1 MHFCVIQHV
10 AVKTCFHD
18 PLLFALKKLLNLLIF
33 LGIFDTEMVTEA
45 LNGNNDAVA
54 ATYEIKTAP
63 EDEDSVDID
72 TKNEIGTNP
81 EYEYYYVYYDEDG
94 NVVEKS
100 PPKVI
105 ESAVLNGDKV
115 QDIPLVSST
124 TSSTTTKNT
133 ASLNTNQLG
142 DTPTIYASL
151 GESSGS
157 QESEKSEETGENEEE
172 GMSIFGIPIPKIPFP
187 ILSFGLAPT
196 TLSHGLLPIGRKG
209 DPGSSES
216 DSSEA
221 GLNRKTGNQ
230 PEITRGPDTIDPIWL
245 ETLINAGKSYF
256 ASSSAEDTEANEE
269 EAGTEIDRNFQQ
281 YFPNMKG
288 YSHPQNPVIPL
299 TSSEQEQDYQDIP
312 IIITNSGPT
321 EYYPQA
327 SQYVPAI
334 KFDHPTEY
342 EGPVRYPI
350 RPAPD
355 LQLHQYPAGPAAED
369 GFIPLFL
376 PDQSDPI
383 RQQTP
388 PPAFPGIDSTLKLP
402 AEGYKLP
409 LYPQR
414 QPALNFEYPLIY
426 KKPPQQLPDSEIPIV
441 YANNESPGG
450 IEVQSSGE
458 SNIPQ
463 ELPEYLAV
471 PPEVPKKREYPIFK
485 DKSTTEL
492 PIIKRSTKAPPTT
505 SEAPPE
511 YDYYY
516 VYEDANADYEG
527 TNPVQELLNN
537 LGIGGTKSTTTE
549 KVVPTEETTTERKVP
564 TLQVEEVLPSQA
576 RGTTSTTTTTT
587 EVPSTIESTT
597 KPEDV
602 EYEYEYYYE
611 YYEDPSTQNQT
622 EAKEEAP
629 KIESAAATESS
640 FSLKNFLNYI
650 TNANGKDEIP
660 STTEKVVTISNA
672 GTTGMTIPKRPLLL
686 PNGSKPTP
694 AVPLRT
700 STELYENYLESQR
713 STVTV
718 ETTNPRQHENHR
730 RLPTGRSTTSAGIP
744 SSTPYPFRPDRL
756 DPKGLQPHNNEVKWY
771 YSNYNSEGLEPYIDP
786 RVPREQDEAA
796 HVQLSK
802 APSTL
807 YSVFTLFMLPY
818 LMLQF

>member
-1 MHFCVIQHV
+1 MYVIQHV
-10 AVKTCFHD
+10 SVKTCFHD
-18 PLLFALKKLLNLLIF
+18 PVLFHGKNSLNLLIF

-45 LNGNNDAVA
+45 LNGNNDTP
-54 ATYEIKTAP
+54 TYEIKTAP

-105 ESAVLNGDKV
+105 ESAVLNGDKL
-115 QDIPLVSST
+115 QEIPLVSST
-124 TSSTTTKNT
+124 TTSTTTKNT
-133 ASLNTNQLG
+133 LNTNQLG

-151 GESSGS
+151 GESSDS
-157 QESEKSEETGENEEE
+157 QESEKSEEAGETDEE

-256 ASSSAEDTEANEE
+256 ASSSAEDKEIIEDEAE
-269 EAGTEIDRNFQQ
+269 TEIDRNFQQ

-288 YSHPQNPVIPL
+288 YTHPENPVIPL
-299 TSSEQEQDYQDIP
+299 TSSEEEVDYQDIP

-321 EYYPQA
+321 EYYPQS

-355 LQLHQYPAGPAAED
+355 LQPHQYPAGPAAED

-376 PDQSDPI
+376 PDQSDPV
-383 RQQTP
+383 RQA
-388 PPAFPGIDSTLKLP
+388 PAFPGIDSTLKLP

-414 QPALNFEYPLIY
+414 QPSLNFEYPLVY

-441 YANNESPGG
+441 YANNESPVG
-450 IEVQSSGE
+450 IEVQNSGE

-471 PPEVPKKREYPIFK
+471 PPEVPKKREYPIFN

-492 PIIKRSTKAPPTT
+492 PIIKRSTKTPPTT
-505 SEAPPE
+505 SEATPQ

-516 VYEDANADYEG
+516 VYEDADYEG

-537 LGIGGTKSTTTE
+537 LGISDTKSTTTE
-549 KVVPTEETTTERKVP
+549 KVVPTEETTTERKIP
-564 TLQVEEVLPSQA
+564 TLQVEEVTPSKA
-576 RGTTSTTTTTT
+576 RGTTSTTTSTTT
-587 EVPSTIESTT
+587 EVPSTTESTT
-597 KPEDV
+597 KPNEV

-611 YYEDPSTQNQT
+611 YYEDPGNQT
-622 EAKEEAP
+622 EAKEEPP
-629 KIESAAATESS
+629 KIESEAATESS

-650 TNANGKDEIP
+650 TSVKDDNQG
-660 STTEKVVTISNA
+660 TTEKVVTISNA

-694 AVPLRT
+694 PVPLRT

-730 RLPTGRSTTSAGIP
+730 NFGRSTTSAGIP

-802 APSTL
+802 APSTA
-807 YSVFTLFMLPY
+807 YSVFTLFILPY
-818 LMLQF
+818 LILHF

>member
-1 MHFCVIQHV
+1 MGCIFGVIQHV
-10 AVKTCFHD
+10 TVKTCFHD
-18 PLLFALKKLLNLLIF
+18 LLYLEREKKIAELPIFA
-33 LGIFDTEMVTEA
+33 GIFDTEMVTEA
-45 LNGNNDAVA
+45 LNSGHDEA
-54 ATYEIKTAP
+54 AYEVKTAP
-63 EDEDSVDID
+63 EDEDSVDVD
-72 TKNEIGTNP
+72 TDNEIGTNP
-81 EYEYYYVYYDEDG
+81 EYEYYYVYYDEEG

-105 ESAVLNGDKV
+105 ESAVLNGNKV

-124 TSSTTTKNT
+124 TTSTTTKNT
-133 ASLNTNQLG
+133 AALNTNQLG

-151 GESSGS
+151 GETSDS
-157 QESEKSEETGENEEE
+157 QESGEKSEETENEGDD

-221 GLNRKTGNQ
+221 GLNRKTANQ

-256 ASSSAEDTEANEE
+256 AGGSAAVDDDNEE
-269 EAGTEIDRNFQQ
+269 ELLDTEIDRNFQQ
-281 YFPNMKG
+281 YFPNLKG
-288 YSHPQNPVIPL
+288 YSQPENPVIPL
-299 TSSEQEQDYQDIP
+299 TSSEEQQDYQDIP
-312 IIITNSGPT
+312 IIITNSGP

-334 KFDHPTEY
+334 KFDHPTGNG
-342 EGPVRYPI
+342 GPVRYPI

-355 LQLHQYPAGPAAED
+355 LQPHQYPAGPAAED

-383 RQQTP
+383 RRSTTP
-388 PPAFPGIDSTLKLP
+388 PPAFPGIDSTLRLP

-441 YANNESPGG
+441 YANNESPAS
-450 IEVQSSGE
+450 IEVENSGE
-458 SNIPQ
+458 LPQ

-471 PPEVPKKREYPIFK
+471 PPEYEVPKKREYPIFK

-492 PIIKRSTKAPPTT
+492 PIIKRSTKTPPTT

-511 YDYYY
+511 YEYYY
-516 VYEDANADYEG
+516 VYEDEPG
-527 TNPVQELLNN
+527 TNPVQELFNN
-537 LGIGGTKSTTTE
+537 LGISTTSTTTTE
-549 KVVPTEETTTERKVP
+549 KVVTTEETTTERKVP
-564 TLQVEEVLPSQA
+564 TLQVEEIIPTKT
-576 RGTTSTTTTTT
+576 TTSSTT
-587 EVPSTIESTT
+587 EVPSTTTTSTA
-597 KPEDV
+597 KPVEV

-611 YYEDPSTQNQT
+611 YYEDPSAQNHT
-622 EAKEEAP
+622 EVKEEQPP
-629 KIESAAATESS
+629 KVESTESS

-650 TNANGKDEIP
+650 TSSTNKDEIP
-660 STTEKVVTISNA
+660 NTTEVAVSNA
-672 GTTGMTIPKRPLLL
+672 GTTGMTIPKKPLLL
-686 PNGSKPTP
+686 PNGNKPTP
-694 AVPLRT
+694 PVPIRT
-700 STELYENYLESQR
+700 STELYDNYLESQR

-730 RLPTGRSTTSAGIP
+730 RLPIGRSTTSAGTP
-744 SSTPYPFRPDRL
+744 ASTPYPFRPDRL

-796 HVQLSK
+796 HVQLSQ
-802 APSTL
+802 APSINF
-807 YSVFTLFMLPY
+807 SIFTVLILPY
-818 LMLQF
+818 LMLHF